1 MKDFFRVLRYSP
13 KLRQRLINFFLFTVL
28 GVIFSSVTLV
38 VAIPLLQ
45 ILFDN
50 VKATATPPIPAF
62 SFSADYAIGVFQ
74 HYFISVINTSG
85 KQSALLFVCVCVV
98 GFRFLGNLFGYIERV
113 VASKLRVE
121 VVRNLRSDFF
131 EKITHLH
138 IGYFNDQRKGDLI
151 SRFTNDAQEV
161 ENSVVNS
168 LKVVFKEPIT
178 IVVSFVI
185 LFLISVKLTLFSVFV
200 LPLVGGLLAEIVKRL
215 KRQAKLSQES
225 LGRTVNILDE
235 TFGGMRVVKAFNAR
249 KYILKKMNEENSY
262 YGKVN
267 LSMAYKNELASPV
280 SELMG
285 VIIISGI
292 MFYGGVLILGGQKEL
307 EPEAFLIFL
316 ATFAQIL
323 QPAKSFSNGITS
335 MQKGIASARRIFSII
350 DTKSAIQ
357 NKPNAIALKQFE
369 HSVEFKNVS
378 FAYDAGLVL
387 KNINLTVQKGK
398 TVALVGPSGGGKSTL
413 VDLVPRF
420 YDPTEGEVRIDGKSI
435 TDYDIESLRSHMG
448 IVTQESILFNDTIFN
463 NIAFGMPN
471 VSEEAVINAAKIA
484 NAHDFIAQS
493 EKGYQTLIGERGS
506 KLSGGQRQ
514 RISIARAV
522 LKNPPILILDEA
534 TSALDSE
541 SEKLVQ
547 EALFNLMKNRTSIVI
562 AHRLSTIKKADEI
575 VVIQKGEI
583 AERGTHDELIRLE
596 GVYRKLSDIQSTD
609 RTSSSTQNA

>member
-1 MKDFFRVLRYSP
+1 
-13 KLRQRLINFFLFTVL
+13 
-28 GVIFSSVTLV
+28 
-38 VAIPLLQ
+38 
-45 ILFDN
+45 
-50 VKATATPPIPAF
+50 
-62 SFSADYAIGVFQ
+62 
-74 HYFISVINTSG
+74 
-85 KQSALLFVCVCVV
+85 
-98 GFRFLGNLFGYIERV
+98 
-113 VASKLRVE
+113 
-121 VVRNLRSDFF
+121 
-131 EKITHLH
+131 
-138 IGYFNDQRKGDLI
+138 
-151 SRFTNDAQEV
+151 
-161 ENSVVNS
+161 
-168 LKVVFKEPIT
+168 
-178 IVVSFVI
+178 
-185 LFLISVKLTLFSVFV
+185 
-200 LPLVGGLLAEIVKRL
+200 
-215 KRQAKLSQES
+215 
-225 LGRTVNILDE
+225 
-235 TFGGMRVVKAFNAR
+235 
-249 KYILKKMNEENSY
+249 
-262 YGKVN
+262 
-267 LSMAYKNELASPV
+267 MAYKNELASPV

-506 KLSGGQRQ
+506 KLSGGQ
-514 RISIARAV
+514 
-522 LKNPPILILDEA
+522 
-534 TSALDSE
+534 SAAHKHSQ
-541 SEKLVQ
+541 SGIEK
-547 EALFNLMKNRTSIVI
+547 
-562 AHRLSTIKKADEI
+562 STHSYF
-575 VVIQKGEI
+575 G
-583 AERGTHDELIRLE
+583 
-596 GVYRKLSDIQSTD
+596 
-609 RTSSSTQNA
+609 